1 MYSLTLSDLDLT
13 VSTTISTGDT
23 IVGTGSFLG
32 NDSSIVIPKNS
43 DKEISVFYVF
53 DTTPA
58 ENNIARQQCQSP
70 TGVKYV
76 TSGTVSMISQ
86 HQMSLFRTCRSHLQI
101 DVILSR
107 AD

>member
-13 VSTTISTGDT
+13 VSTTISSGDT

-43 DKEISVFYVF
+43 ERDISVIYVF
-53 DTTPA
+53 DTTAA
-58 ENNIARQQCQSP
+58 ENNLARQECQSP

-76 TSGTVSMISQ
+76 TSGTVRIVFYALRRM
-86 HQMSLFRTCRSHLQI
+86 
-101 DVILSR
+101 
-107 AD
+107 